1 MASEVRS
8 RSWESDLGGQG
19 RAGPSPS
26 PTSEPSRPEEQGP
39 HPAGALRVAESPEAA
54 REHRPLGRQGRRG
67 APRERTGE
75 RGVPPSR
82 GKGLRPLHPQAVVR
96 ELPKRLTT
104 AHGGPGPAPRSPA
117 PGSRCPRAVPR
128 SLHLTAPDPCRP
140 RSRSLP
146 PSLLCAPEK
155 FGPSS
160 LAWSPALTREER
172 SRSGRHAGAEGG
184 GGRRRERRAPHSGP
198 CCPCRGPS
206 CKRGGGR
213 RRVTCP
219 LSHRAA

>member
-1 MASEVRS
+1 MTSVAKVEQVLLPVPPASPPARRS
-8 RSWESDLGGQG
+8 RVPTPPEPSGWLKAPGRPGSTGPLGGKGGGGLPGSAQVSAASRPPAG
-19 RAGPSPS
+19 RAFALRTHRPWCQNFRSASPQLTEGLARLLS
-26 PTSEPSRPEEQGP
+26 LP
-39 HPAGALRVAESPEAA
+39 HPDPAA
-54 REHRPLGRQGRRG
+54 H
-67 APRERTGE
+67 
-75 RGVPPSR
+75 
-82 GKGLRPLHPQAVVR
+82 
-96 ELPKRLTT
+96 
-104 AHGGPGPAPRSPA
+104 
-117 PGSRCPRAVPR
+117 CPRAVPR
-128 SLHLTAPDPCRP
+128 SLHLTTPNPCRP

-160 LAWSPALTREER
+160 RAWSPALTRDER

-198 CCPCRGPS
+198 CCPCRRLS

-219 LSHRAA
+219 LSHPAA